1 MLSSALLAGNSLL
14 LRVLPAL
21 YEKQPQPMV
30 HRLPELLALM
40 GHLQPSEQQHLL
52 RLLQLMARRKELGVR
67 LCVDE
72 LLGAAPPSG
81 GFISFRWLGE
91 L

>member
-1 MLSSALLAGNSLL
+1 MLSFALLAGNSLL

-30 HRLPELLALM
+30 HHLPELLALM
-40 GHLQPSEQQHLL
+40 GHLQPAEQHHLL
-52 RLLQLMARRKELGVR
+52 RLLQLMARRKELRVR

-72 LLGAAPPSG
+72 LPSAAPPFG
-81 GFISFRWLGE
+81 GFMSFR
-91 L
+91 